1 MLPVS
6 IAADFSSYGRRLV
19 GRAVA
24 LAKSLTDNRYR
35 WSVAESTRLDAEAN
49 QREREIIAIE
59 TARLAV
65 DDEAGATMVS
75 WFLADQTPMPARSD
89 AKLRELRC
97 ARRRIVG
104 ISPQRKHPSVA
115 PDCWKQATMN
125 RIPTGWPTTSADG
138 DGAPVVLAHEA
149 PFTIGPLRVEPGMRR
164 IVRGDGEEA
173 MVEPLVM
180 QVLVALARAD
190 GAILTRD
197 ELVDRCWGGRV
208 VGDDSIARVIA
219 RLRKLGAE
227 FGEDGFSV
235 ETITKV
241 GYRLTAETLPTGP
254 KKALNGATVAVPEP
268 PRSKPRLAVIAAL
281 GASIAAAALV
291 LAFAPF
297 GDPATAATTRI
308 GVEPVSN
315 ALSDAQAVRF
325 AGDLTGDLA
334 RLGNAINGISVI
346 DRTDETTA
354 KDTDYVVRIAV
365 EREAG
370 GVAAIARMVATD
382 DGSVFWSR
390 RFVDGGGNMPRL
402 RERVAVNTAA
412 IIRCG
417 LEKSA
422 GQIKDPVSLKLFF
435 GACDA
440 FQNENPEVG
449 RSFALKLVEREPDL
463 AIGWGC
469 LALAALSTGE
479 ADDPADAAA
488 RAKIER
494 YARRALALDPQD
506 PRAILTLIEIDRDD
520 LPAVD
525 LLEGGIGA
533 GRESPELLNSYS
545 VALYNAGYVTASV
558 PVALRGLALDP
569 TSRFAYELAV
579 RRLLAAGRFGDALAM
594 QRRAE
599 RLWPGHPETLSHR
612 ARLLTYWPDPREA
625 MTILESIADKDVMAP
640 FAADVVRWR
649 VNRGA
654 IDLAAL
660 ERRAEALARTEPEAL
675 WLFVSALAAMD
686 QTERGLVWLQRASK
700 ERAHAQWSILFAPHA
715 APLRR
720 DPRFFRAM
728 AELGLVEMWRK
739 RGRWPDFCGEPGL
752 RYDCKAEAA
761 RLAAGQPTASRS

>member
-1 MLPVS
+1 
-6 IAADFSSYGRRLV
+6 
-19 GRAVA
+19 
-24 LAKSLTDNRYR
+24 
-35 WSVAESTRLDAEAN
+35 
-49 QREREIIAIE
+49 
-59 TARLAV
+59 
-65 DDEAGATMVS
+65 
-75 WFLADQTPMPARSD
+75 
-89 AKLRELRC
+89 
-97 ARRRIVG
+97 
-104 ISPQRKHPSVA
+104 
-115 PDCWKQATMN
+115 MN

-138 DGAPVVLAHEA
+138 DAAPVVLAHEA
-149 PFTIGPLRVEPGMRR
+149 PFAIGSLKVEPGMRR
-164 IVRGDGEEA
+164 IVRADGEEA
-173 MVEPLVM
+173 IVEPLVM
-180 QVLVALARAD
+180 QVLVALAKAD

-197 ELVDRCWGGRV
+197 ELVDRCWGGRI

-219 RLRKLGAE
+219 RLRRLGGE
-227 FGEDGFSV
+227 FGQGGFGV

-241 GYRLTAETLPTGP
+241 GYRLTSDALAAGP
-254 KKALNGATVAVPEP
+254 KQALNRTMVPAAESPWSKRRLVIVAG
-268 PRSKPRLAVIAAL
+268 L
-281 GASIAAAALV
+281 GASISAAALV
-291 LAFAPF
+291 LAVAPF
-297 GDPATAATTRI
+297 GDAASAATTRI
-308 GVEPVSN
+308 GVEPVRN

-334 RLGNAINGISVI
+334 RLGNAINGISVV
-346 DRTDETTA
+346 DRTDEAAA

-370 GVAAIARMVATD
+370 GIAAIARMVASD

-390 RFVDGGGNMPRL
+390 RFVDDEGNMPRL

-422 GQIKDPVSLKLFF
+422 GQIKDSVSLKLFF

-479 ADDPADAAA
+479 VDDPTDTTA
-488 RAKIER
+488 RAKVER
-494 YARRALALDPQD
+494 YARHALALDPHD
-506 PRAILTLIEIDRDD
+506 PRAILTLIEVDRDD

-525 LLEGGIGA
+525 LLERGIRV
-533 GRESPELLNSYS
+533 GRESPEMLKSYS
-545 VALYNAGYVTASV
+545 VALYNAGYVKASV
-558 PVALRGLALDP
+558 PAALRGLALDP

-579 RRLLAAGRFGDALAM
+579 RRLLAAGRFGDALTM

-612 ARLLTYWPDPREA
+612 ARLLAYWPDPREA
-625 MTILESIADKDVMAP
+625 MTILESIDKGVMAP

-654 IDLAAL
+654 VDLAAL

-686 QTERGLVWLQRASK
+686 QTERALVWLQRASK

-715 APLRR
+715 TELRR
-720 DPRFFRAM
+720 DPRFFKAM
-728 AELGLVEMWRK
+728 AELGLVELWRQ
-739 RGRWPDFCGEPGL
+739 RGQWPDFCSEPGL
-752 RYDCKAEAA
+752 RYDCRTEAA
-761 RLAAGQPTASRS
+761 QLATRARSKA